1 MSSLA
6 HDVRIAVRSLRQHG
20 GVSAFIALSVA
31 LAIAGNA
38 TVFSIIGALMLR
50 PFPYPEPER
59 LTFVWDVP
67 AEQPDNQSPLSPA
80 NYVDLAARARSF
92 SQIAAFS
99 PGSFHL
105 TGGDQPEEVSAIR
118 VTPGA
123 LEMLGF
129 LPARGRTFRTDEGRP
144 GNDRVV
150 VLTHEIWQR
159 RFGGD
164 PKILGRTL
172 QLDDES
178 YAVVGVLPP
187 GTEFLDFGSASS
199 VWVPLA
205 LDPAELPRDQR
216 SLLVMARVA
225 PGVGLPAAKQEVEAI
240 GRELAKAHPAANR
253 GWETRAVTLREQVP
267 GPTDRRIFT
276 LMQAVMVLVLLI
288 ACANVANLL
297 LARGQERQREI
308 ALRISLGAGRGRLVR
323 QLLTESVLLALAGGA
338 LGLLLSFWGIRFL
351 AGALAGQVPR
361 AFLPQ
366 LDLPVLTFTAAIAV
380 LAGLL
385 FGLYPAFEASRPGL
399 AGVLRSGGRG
409 VIGARGR
416 RRVIRGL
423 VVAEIAF
430 ALGALS
436 ATGLLVQSMVAL
448 QTLDPGFD
456 AGNVVTLRLALPERR
471 YPDAAGAAD
480 ASSSLFYR
488 QVTERLAGLPGVDG
502 VTAAS
507 ALPRLRVQPTA
518 PFTIEGQDG
527 RTGSG
532 GVDRQPEEIALSV
545 LPSYFEVLRIP
556 RLAGRGFTAAD
567 RPGGAPVALVSQA
580 FAQRYFPGQDALGR
594 RLTVQGRSRE
604 IVGVV
609 ADVVQSRIPG
619 REGAAPMLYLPQSQT
634 GARDLYLLLRT
645 AASPE
650 GLAGP
655 LRAEVNRLDPALPV
669 AQLATLHQRIRE
681 ELVGPRVIAG
691 VLAGFGAVALL
702 LAGLGLYGV
711 ISYAVSQQTH
721 EIGVRLAIGAQR
733 RTVLGEVARQG
744 ALLTAGGLLLGI
756 PLVYL
761 AIKGISAA
769 LAGVVLYGLTT
780 VPAIALL
787 LGGVAALATALPARR
802 AAALDP
808 AIALRGD

>member
-1 MSSLA
+1 MV
-6 HDVRIAVRSLRQHG
+6 HDLRIAVRSLLQHR

-31 LAIAGNA
+31 LAIAGNS
-38 TVFSIIGALMLR
+38 TVFSIIGAMMLR
-50 PFPYPEPER
+50 PSPYPEAER
-59 LTFVWDVP
+59 LVFLWDVP
-67 AEQPDNQSPLSPA
+67 TEEPDAQSALSPA
-80 NYVDLAARARSF
+80 NYVDLAERAQSF
-92 SQIAAFS
+92 SRLAAFS
-99 PGSFHL
+99 PGGFNL
-105 TGGDQPEEVSAIR
+105 TGGDQPEAVDAIR

-123 LEMLGF
+123 LEMLGIE
-129 LPARGRTFRTDEGRP
+129 PVQGRTLRPEEGIP
-144 GNDRVV
+144 GNDRVA
-150 VLTHEIWQR
+150 LLGHALWQR
-159 RFGGD
+159 RFAGD
-164 PKILGRTL
+164 PAIVGRTV

-178 YAVVGVLPP
+178 YEVIGILPA
-187 GTEFLDFGSASS
+187 TAEFLADDISL
-199 VWVPLA
+199 WVPLA
-205 LDPAELPRDQR
+205 LDPAKLARDQR
-216 SLLVMARVA
+216 SLLVMGRLA
-225 PGVGLPAAKQEVEAI
+225 PGVGMAAAKQEVEQI
-240 GRELAKAHPAANR
+240 GRELARAHPAANR
-253 GWETRAVTLREQVP
+253 GYGTRAVTLREQVP
-267 GPTDRRIFT
+267 RPTDRMIFT
-276 LMQAVMVLVLLI
+276 LMQAVMALVLLI

-308 ALRISLGAGRGRLVR
+308 ALRTALGAGRGRLVR

-338 LGLLLSFWGIRFL
+338 LGLVFTAWSVRLLSR
-351 AGALAGQVPR
+351 ALAGQVPR

-366 LDLPVLTFTAAIAV
+366 LDPLVLGFTAGTAV

-416 RRVIRGL
+416 RRVIRAL
-423 VVAEIAF
+423 VVAEVAF

-436 ATGLLVQSMVAL
+436 ATSLLTHTMVTL
-448 QTLDPGFD
+448 QTMDPGFD
-456 AGNVVTLRLALPERR
+456 AENVVTLRLALPERR
-471 YPDAAGAAD
+471 YPGGA
-480 ASSSLFYR
+480 SPERFYR
-488 QVTERLAGLPGVDG
+488 QMTERLAGLPGVDG

-507 ALPRLRVQPTA
+507 ALPRLRDQPTA
-518 PFTIEGQDG
+518 TFTVDGQ
-527 RTGSG
+527 T
-532 GVDRQPEEIALSV
+532 DRPDPSSAAARLPEEIALSV

-556 RLAGRGFTAAD
+556 LVAGRGFTAAD
-567 RPGGAPVALVSQA
+567 RPDSAPVVLVSQTLA
-580 FAQRYFPGQDALGR
+580 RRYFGGRPPLGR
-594 RLTVQGRSRE
+594 RLTVEGRSRE

-609 ADVVQSRIPG
+609 GDVVQNRIPG
-619 REGAAPMLYLPQSQT
+619 REGPSPVLYLPQAQT
-634 GARDLYLLLRT
+634 GARGLYLLLRT

-655 LRAEVNRLDPALPV
+655 IRAEVTRLDPALPV
-669 AQLATLHQRIRE
+669 AGLATLRQRIRD

-733 RTVLGEVARQG
+733 RTVLAEIARQG
-744 ALLTAGGLLLGI
+744 LFLTAAGLLLGL

-761 AIKGISAA
+761 AVRGISAA
-769 LAGVVLYGLTT
+769 LAGILPYGLTT

-787 LGGVAALATALPARR
+787 LAGVAAVATLLPAQR